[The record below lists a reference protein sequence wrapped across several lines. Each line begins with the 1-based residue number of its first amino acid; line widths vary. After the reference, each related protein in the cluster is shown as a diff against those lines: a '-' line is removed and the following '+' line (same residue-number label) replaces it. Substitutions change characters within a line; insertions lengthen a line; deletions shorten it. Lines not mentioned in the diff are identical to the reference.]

1 MLSVLPCPTKLASA
15 RIPLESAESKH
26 FSIASIEIQK
36 LWNSPILRFKIFWE
50 IFFQNVDYLELLLHL
65 LQIRKL
71 KTASVHERTIL
82 SDLIED
88 FLGNL
93 HLFCG
98 VANCKKVIN
107 VLMVR
112 RFSPFHDAKKPTRKW
127 LCYIVITDWYTICYN
142 NVQVNIWSHFS
153 LILVAE

>member
-26 FSIASIEIQK
+26 FSIASIKIQK
-36 LWNSPILRFKIFWE
+36 LWNSPILRFKIFGKSLFKML
-50 IFFQNVDYLELLLHL
+50 ITLNAFASIANS
-65 LQIRKL
+65 

-93 HLFCG
+93 HLFCRA
-98 VANCKKVIN
+98 VNYKKVIN
-107 VLMVR
+107 G
-112 RFSPFHDAKKPTRKW
+112 AKVFT
-127 LCYIVITDWYTICYN
+127 V
-142 NVQVNIWSHFS
+142 S
-153 LILVAE
+153 